1 MSDETIA
8 IAKSNNKDFSYIKW
22 FSFGNGLLRPGCA
35 SFRDD
40 VAEGHVLI
48 TGFKELDEFLSTT
61 SGRITMQEDI
71 MKFLVNFCGYSD
83 AESDTVRRGI
93 AKIWN

>member
-40 VAEGHVLI
+40 VAEASCV
-48 TGFKELDEFLSTT
+48 
-61 SGRITMQEDI
+61 
-71 MKFLVNFCGYSD
+71 GY
-83 AESDTVRRGI
+83 
-93 AKIWN
+93 